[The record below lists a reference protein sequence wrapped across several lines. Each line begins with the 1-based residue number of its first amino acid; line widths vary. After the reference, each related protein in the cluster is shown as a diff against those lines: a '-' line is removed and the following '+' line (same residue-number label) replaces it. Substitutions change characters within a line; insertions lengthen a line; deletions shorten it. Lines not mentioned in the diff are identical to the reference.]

1 MKAAALFECGTP
13 LSVLTDI
20 EVPEPQRGQV
30 FVKLSRSGVCH
41 SQLMEVRGRRG
52 TDRYLPHLLGHEGV
66 GRVLS
71 IGEGVTK
78 VEVGERVVLGWI
90 KGSGLD
96 APGPKYKWRDKILN
110 AGGVT
115 TFNTHAIISESRCYR
130 LPDEAPDDIAALL
143 GCAVP
148 TGAGIVLNEINPEP
162 GTTAAVFGLGGI
174 GLIALMTLRA
184 LGCARIIAVDVAP
197 AKLDVALSC
206 GATDLVNAGMQD
218 PVAAIRE
225 ITGGQGVDYAVDAA
239 GRART
244 IEQAFESVR
253 RFGGLCVFASHPPA
267 GELIKIDPHD
277 LISGKLLR
285 GSWGGASNPE
295 RDLPRFVEMY
305 RAGNLPLEHLLRERF
320 ALEEVNEAL
329 EELEQKRAFRPL
341 IVFPE

>member
-13 LSVLTDI
+13 LRILTDI

-52 TDRYLPHLLGHEGV
+52 VDRYLPHLLGHEGV
-66 GRVLS
+66 GQVVS

-96 APGPKYKWRDKILN
+96 APGPNYKWQGKILN

-115 TFNTHAIISESRCYR
+115 TFNTHAVVSENRCYG
-130 LPDEAPDDIAALL
+130 LPDGVPDDVAVLL

-162 GTTAAVFGLGGI
+162 GSTAAVFGMGGI
-174 GLIALMTLRA
+174 GLITLMTFRA
-184 LGCARIIAVDVAP
+184 LGCARIIAVDVSSR
-197 AKLDVALSC
+197 KLDVALKC
-206 GATDLVNAGMQD
+206 GATDVVHAGMQD
-218 PVAAIRE
+218 PVAAIRT
-225 ITGGQGVDYAVDAA
+225 ITGNKGVDYAVDAA

-253 RFGGLCVFASHPPA
+253 RFGGLCVFASHPAA
-267 GELIKIDPHD
+267 GELIKVDPHD

-285 GSWGGASNPE
+285 GSWGGASDPE
-295 RDLPRFVEMY
+295 RDLPRFAELY
-305 RAGNLPLEHLLRERF
+305 RTGKLPLDHLVRDRF
-320 ALEEVNEAL
+320 PLEEVNLALDAL
-329 EELEQKRAFRPL
+329 EQRLAFRPL
-341 IVFPE
+341 ISFPG